1 MAISFGLSKI
11 IPVYLQI
18 REGIQEIESK
28 SDYWS
33 WRRQSREILRRRNFL
48 KRKKDA
54 YGTRYKE
61 AYKYYTT
68 SQNYT
73 EHLRHILMDL
83 HIKIG

>member
-1 MAISFGLSKI
+1 MIRLGLTKI
-11 IPVYLQI
+11 ITAYLQI
-18 REGIQEIESK
+18 REGIQDIESK

-33 WRRQSREILRRRNFL
+33 WRRKSREILRRRNFRT
-48 KRKKDA
+48 RKKED
-54 YGTRYKE
+54 YGTKYKE

-83 HIKIG
+83 HVKIG